1 FVGGGKAVE
10 RSLDNP
16 PLPMR
21 LARMGHSVLWL
32 NTHIP
37 GARWHPAGFRAID
50 LRDAGIGGGIDF
62 VGGGKAVERS
72 LDNPPLPMRLARM
85 GHSVLWLNTHI
96 SGARWHPAGFRAI
109 DLRDAGIGG
118 GIDFVGG
125 GKEV

>member
-1 FVGGGKAVE
+1 
-10 RSLDNP
+10 
-16 PLPMR
+16 M
-21 LARMGHSVLWL
+21 
-32 NTHIP
+32 
-37 GARWHPAGFRAID
+37 
-50 LRDAGIGGGIDF
+50 
-62 VGGGKAVERS
+62 GGGKAVERS

-125 GKEV
+125 GKAVERSLDNPPLPMRLARMGHPILWPQHPHLRCEMAPGLLADEVISVTDLPGSSRWQYAWER